1 MLYRDYESDKDVT
14 ALVAGYSPAGHS
26 DGEAWWLSELRP
38 GDPRPCKSYE
48 EHQLCLCPRGPP
60 AHATEGLFR
69 DPDYDPDGPHK
80 VADQPSAAIVELLAT
95 NLPRMVAEEPEQV
108 FDLIGGQWQILVLS
122 PGEPA
127 GEPRI
132 AYPLP

>member
-1 MLYRDYESDKDVT
+1 VP
-14 ALVAGYSPAGHS
+14 V
-26 DGEAWWLSELRP
+26 
-38 GDPRPCKSYE
+38 
-48 EHQLCLCPRGPP
+48 PRGPP

-80 VADQPSAAIVELLAT
+80 LADQPSAAIVELLAT